1 MAIFG
6 HFGHFFFYYFS
17 FSLPRQTRRG
27 RNCARRRRKVRC
39 FQETKLTKDD
49 RQGVLTS
56 DPKTEA
62 RNSSTTS
69 LVVWAFSQPE
79 KVGELF
85 LCILSDFEIFCLLQW
100 RWVERRT
107 DFMSSFPA
115 ELSRRGSCIRAR
127 WHSAGIS
134 AAGGRALKASLS
146 PACKTS
152 CSALSWSLGAVELSS
167 WASEGVSGDVV
178 VRSTLLHWKHTGT
191 FLVC

>member
-1 MAIFG
+1 MSTYAISMNASKSKFADAMLHCYILHYHG
-6 HFGHFFFYYFS
+6 ASQWCFVAILVFLCQG
-17 FSLPRQTRRG
+17 RQEEEQS
-27 RNCARRRRKVRC
+27 CASCRTKVRC
-39 FQETKLTKDD
+39 FFERRLWTKLNKDD
-49 RQGVLTS
+49 HHQGVLTS

-146 PACKTS
+146 PAY
-152 CSALSWSLGAVELSS
+152 
-167 WASEGVSGDVV
+167 
-178 VRSTLLHWKHTGT
+178 
-191 FLVC
+191 